1 MLRLSAPLSRAL
13 RLRHH
18 GPENGEQT
26 GRPYRSG
33 RKENMDDLT
42 STKHNGSADEPAAGH
57 AQSKPGA
64 TFAQIALIGI
74 FLILLMAMLGYGRAV
89 FLPITLALVI
99 GTILAPLTSFAAN
112 YRIPHAGTAAILV
125 LGTIALLSTGI
136 VYLSDPVRAW
146 IGRAPEIGAN
156 LREKLVIFDAPIEA
170 LNRVR
175 EALGAAPSQSK
186 TIAFD
191 LNTSLLQ
198 PALASL
204 TPAVGQLLIFF
215 GTLFFFLGHRNRL
228 KESIIRFG
236 SEREAR
242 LRVIRIWNAVEASLA
257 TYIATVAAINAGV
270 GIIVGTACY
279 FIGLPSPLVWGFLA
293 FVLNFVPYIGPAT
306 MFVTLLGVGLVTFDS
321 FYQALIAPLLFVG
334 MSTIEGQFVT
344 PTILGARLTLNPLF
358 IFLSIA
364 FWVWLWG
371 PFGALLAVPLLI
383 VIIVIV
389 NQFAAKDEV
398 KLPG

>member
-1 MLRLSAPLSRAL
+1 MDER
-13 RLRHH
+13 
-18 GPENGEQT
+18 T
-26 GRPYRSG
+26 YTKSG
-33 RKENMDDLT
+33 GAVSER
-42 STKHNGSADEPAAGH
+42 GSAQAETNLH
-57 AQSKPGA
+57 
-64 TFAQIALIGI
+64 TRFAQFALTGI
-74 FLILLMAMLGYGRAV
+74 FLILLMAMLGYGRGV

-99 GTILAPLTSFAAN
+99 GTILAPLTTLAAN
-112 YRIPHAGTAAILV
+112 YRIPHVGSAAILV
-125 LGTIALLSTGI
+125 LGIIGLLSIGI

-156 LREKLVIFDAPIEA
+156 LREKLIIFDAPIEA
-170 LNRVR
+170 LNRLR
-175 EALGAAPSQSK
+175 EALGATPAQTK

-215 GTLFFFLGHRNRL
+215 GTLFFFLGHRNKL
-228 KESIIRFG
+228 KENIVRFG
-236 SEREAR
+236 SARDER
-242 LRVIRIWNAVEASLA
+242 LRVIKIWNAVEASLA

-270 GIIVGTACY
+270 GVIVGVACY
-279 FIGLPSPLVWGFLA
+279 FIGLPSPWVWGLLA
-293 FVLNFVPYIGPAT
+293 FLFNFVPYIGPAT

-358 IFLSIA
+358 IFVSIA

-383 VIIVIV
+383 VIIVII
-389 NQFAAKDEV
+389 NQFAAKEEV

>member
-1 MLRLSAPLSRAL
+1 
-13 RLRHH
+13 
-18 GPENGEQT
+18 
-26 GRPYRSG
+26 
-33 RKENMDDLT
+33 MDDRTYSHADNDSIDPSGNART
-42 STKHNGSADEPAAGH
+42 SVRAKL
-57 AQSKPGA
+57 AQY
-64 TFAQIALIGI
+64 ALIGI
-74 FLILLMAMLGYGRAV
+74 FLILFLAMLGYGRAV
-89 FLPITLALVI
+89 FLPITVALVI
-99 GTILAPLTSFAAN
+99 GTILAPITNFGSR
-112 YRIPHAGTAAILV
+112 YGIPDAGTAAILV
-125 LGTIALLSTGI
+125 LGTIGLLSTGI
-136 VYLSDPVRAW
+136 VLMADPVRDW

-156 LREKLVIFDAPIEA
+156 LREKLSIFDAPLEA
-170 LNRVR
+170 VNRLR
-175 EALGAAPSQSK
+175 EAFGAAPSASK
-186 TIAFD
+186 TFGFD
-191 LNTSLLQ
+191 INSFVQ

-215 GTLFFFLGHRNRL
+215 GTLFFFLANRIRL
-228 KESIIRFG
+228 KTGIIRFG
-236 SEREAR
+236 SAREER

-257 TYIATVAAINAGV
+257 TYIATVTGINACV

-279 FIGLPSPLVWGFLA
+279 FVGLPSPWVWGVLA
-293 FVLNFVPYIGPAT
+293 FVFNFVPYIGPAT
-306 MFVTLLGVGLVTFDS
+306 MIVTLLGVGLVSFSS
-321 FYQALIAPLLFVG
+321 FYQALIAPLLFIG

>member
-1 MLRLSAPLSRAL
+1 
-13 RLRHH
+13 
-18 GPENGEQT
+18 
-26 GRPYRSG
+26 
-33 RKENMDDLT
+33 MDDFGYPK
-42 STKHNGSADEPAAGH
+42 SNGSADELDAY
-57 AQSKPGA
+57 QTRLSPGA
-64 TFAQIALIGI
+64 KFAQVALIGI

-99 GTILAPLTSFAAN
+99 GTILAPLTNLAAN
-112 YRIPHAGTAAILV
+112 YRIPHAGSAAILV

-136 VYLSDPVRAW
+136 VYLSEPVRAW
-146 IGRAPEIGAN
+146 IARAPEIGAN

-170 LNRVR
+170 LNRLR

-228 KESIIRFG
+228 KESIVRFG

-270 GIIVGTACY
+270 GVIVGTACY
-279 FIGLPSPLVWGFLA
+279 FIGLPSPWVWGFLA
-293 FVLNFVPYIGPAT
+293 FALNFVPYIGPAT

-383 VIIVIV
+383 VVIVII
-389 NQFAAKDEV
+389 NQFGSKDEV

>member
-1 MLRLSAPLSRAL
+1 
-13 RLRHH
+13 
-18 GPENGEQT
+18 
-26 GRPYRSG
+26 
-33 RKENMDDLT
+33 MDDRSYNPAT
-42 STKHNGSADEPAAGH
+42 ADPHDAEGRAPA
-57 AQSKPGA
+57 GA
-64 TFAQIALIGI
+64 RGAAVQFALVGI
-74 FLILLMAMLGYGRAV
+74 FIILLMAMLSYGRAV
-89 FLPITLALVI
+89 FLPVTLALVI
-99 GTILAPLTSFAAN
+99 GTILAPLTSLGAR
-112 YRIPHAGTAAILV
+112 YGVPHPGTAAILV
-125 LGTIALLSTGI
+125 LGTIGLLSTGI
-136 VYLSDPVRAW
+136 VYLADPVRDW

-156 LREKLVIFDAPIEA
+156 LRTKLSIFDAPLEA
-170 LNRVR
+170 LNRLR
-175 EALGAAPSQSK
+175 EAFGAAPSANK
-186 TIAFD
+186 GFGFD
-191 LNTSLLQ
+191 INSIVQ

-215 GTLFFFLGHRNRL
+215 GTLFFFLAHRNRL
-228 KESIIRFG
+228 KEGIVRFG
-236 SEREAR
+236 SEREGR

-257 TYIATVAAINAGV
+257 TYIATVTGINAGV

-279 FIGLPSPLVWGFLA
+279 FLGLPSPWVWGVLA

-306 MFVTLLGVGLVTFDS
+306 MFVTLLGVGMVTFDS

-389 NQFAAKDEV
+389 NQFAAKEEV

>member
-18 GPENGEQT
+18 GLEKASQPDALT
-26 GRPYRSG
+26 RSG

-42 STKHNGSADEPAAGH
+42 HSKSSGSTNEPATH
-57 AQSKPGA
+57 QAQSRPGS

-228 KESIIRFG
+228 KESIVRFG

-389 NQFAAKDEV
+389 NQFASKDEV